1 MNLKPKIILINF
13 VSIDTLLKITYT
25 YFYDKYLKYFEYNIE
40 HNFLYTNKDE
50 YTTIISGNKDKDLK
64 QFLLAVGFID
74 HNRFGFGEFR
84 PQEIG
89 GILDDEILN
98 KIVTKRNN
106 ALNDVLNLIK
116 IKYKVFPEVF
126 EAPDQCYRM
135 NYMYIKVIIY
145 RTDWKF
151 ENLNKL
157 NKLGAELTK
166 KRKTFFGRLINLNYI
181 IGNAGFCAK
190 HKEAGSVM
198 RRKIYRC
205 PKCHN
210 WAYYSVNDGYHNGY
224 CDYCNF
230 NWHEETFD

>member
-13 VSIDTLLKITYT
+13 VSIDTLLKIAYT

-157 NKLGAELTK
+157 NKLGEELAK
-166 KRKTFFGRLINLNYI
+166 KRKT
-181 IGNAGFCAK
+181 C
-190 HKEAGSVM
+190 
-198 RRKIYRC
+198 
-205 PKCHN
+205 
-210 WAYYSVNDGYHNGY
+210 AYYKTLGYLCSLNSEKPALLVLAMAIK
-224 CDYCNF
+224 N
-230 NWHEETFD
+230 